1 MTAVMPRARTLRL
14 GTRRSTLALAQSG
27 RVAELLRAAG
37 HTVELVEVVTEG
49 DRSAAAVFALPGT
62 GVFVTELRQRLTS
75 GAVDLAVHSLK
86 DLPTSPADGLRL
98 AAIPQRE
105 DPRDALVSAS
115 GSRLDALPAGSTVGT
130 GAPRRVAQL
139 RALGLGLD
147 IVAIRGNVDSR
158 LQRVADGELDA
169 VVVAAAGLARL
180 GRLGEASEILDPGQL
195 LPAPGQGALAIECRD
210 EDTELAEALAAL
222 DDPQT
227 RAATTAERVLL
238 ADLEAGCTAPV
249 GALADV
255 AEGDDGTEEIYL
267 RAVVA
272 DSSGEHAIR
281 LSATGPR
288 DDAAGIGHR
297 LARDLIAAGATDLIG
312 STH

>member
-1 MTAVMPRARTLRL
+1 MPRSRTLRL

-27 RVAELLRAAG
+27 RVADLLRAAG

-49 DRSAAAVFALPGT
+49 DRSAAAVTALPGT
-62 GVFVTELRQRLTS
+62 GVFVTELRQRLAA
-75 GAVDLAVHSLK
+75 GEVDLAVHSLK
-86 DLPTSPADGLRL
+86 DLPTAPAEGLRI
-98 AAIPQRE
+98 AAVPSRE
-105 DPRDALVSAS
+105 DPRDALVTGS
-115 GSRLDALPAGSTVGT
+115 GCRLDALPAGSTVGT

-139 RALGLGLD
+139 RALGFGLD
-147 IVAIRGNVDSR
+147 LVAIRGNVDSR
-158 LQRVADGELDA
+158 LLRVADGELDA

-180 GRLGEASEILDPGQL
+180 GRLADASEILDPGQL
-195 LPAPGQGALAIECRD
+195 LPAPGQGALAVECRAN
-210 EDTELAEALAAL
+210 DTELAETLAAAL
-222 DDPQT
+222 DDPLT

-267 RAVVA
+267 RGVVA
-272 DSSGEHAIR
+272 DLSGEHAIR

-288 DDAAGIGHR
+288 DDAAGVGHR
-297 LARDLIAAGATDLIG
+297 LARDLIAAGAADLIG
-312 STH
+312 SSH